1 MIQQT
6 SEHKETNISKI
17 KTFIKSIPYD
27 YLALFS
33 NLLLYVLF
41 SGAIQGIGALRGWN
55 SPTFTDNDP
64 RFIPKPK
71 MIGAYY
77 FWQLRPEQ
85 VTFWSIFSYWTLF
98 GIHQLF
104 VWSVMY
110 MAQLYKKPYTNNLNW
125 FNFSLL
131 IGNFLFHCLHLAQTH
146 FFYDGLAKD
155 TPESTSQSAV
165 IMMLVLIIAM
175 EYKDRGIL
183 FGWPSNKPNKVT
195 WYLRLGDVYMK
206 LIRKYHGY
214 AFSWAAIYT
223 FWYHPME
230 STVGH
235 VMGFMYTSM
244 MMLQGSL
251 IFTNAHKNRVWT
263 TTIEVFVIVHSGVVA
278 VQTRGNAIWPMF
290 VFGFAMVF
298 FFNQIYAFEFWENI
312 NYAYRLLPPI
322 FYLVPTACAYLFLPD
337 SQGRILIRMNEII
350 RIPFILIGFAVF
362 TLGFMFVL
370 SVAYHFLHKLDK
382 DLFSRSYF
390 YRYSKRFICLSIAL
404 GIYVV
409 LIMTGVIM
417 HSLKW
422 DEYIDLTT
430 LMIALVFYYIIGVC
444 LSFVFMGMSV
454 GTPVTVHFPFPR
466 QISKDST
473 SVEKKLNEVV
483 GIASV
488 ESKST
493 EDKIKQLPSSQNI
506 AKVDSPQVEG
516 ENEQK
521 EGIQQSNEEANQ
533 EIVQDVVTV

>member
-1 MIQQT
+1 MEQKI
-6 SEHKETNISKI
+6 EKKETNFISKI
-17 KTFIKSIPYD
+17 KTFLKTIPYD

-33 NLLLYVLF
+33 NLLLYVF
-41 SGAIQGIGALRGWN
+41 FVGALQGIGSLRGWN

-71 MIGAYY
+71 MVGAYY

-85 VTFWSIFSYWTLF
+85 VTFWSTFSYWTLF
-98 GIHQLF
+98 GIHQTY

-110 MAQLYKKPYTNNLNW
+110 IAQLYKKPYTSNLNW

-235 VMGFMYTSM
+235 VMGFFYTSM

-312 NYAYRLLPPI
+312 NYGYRLLPPI
-322 FYLVPTACAYLFLPD
+322 FYIVPTACAYLFLPD
-337 SQGRILIRMNEII
+337 AQGRILVRMNEII
-350 RIPFILIGFAVF
+350 RIPFILIGFALL
-362 TLGFMFVL
+362 TLGLMYFL
-370 SVAYHFLHKLDK
+370 SVSYHILHQLDK
-382 DLFSRSYF
+382 DLFSRSLI
-390 YRYSKRFICLSIAL
+390 YRYSKRTICLSVAF
-404 GIYVV
+404 GIYLV

-422 DEYIDLTT
+422 DDHIDLTT
-430 LMIALVFYYIIGVC
+430 LMIVLVLYYIVGVC
-444 LSFVFMGMSV
+444 LSFIFMGMSL
-454 GTPVTVHFPFPR
+454 GTPVTVTYPFARPT
-466 QISKDST
+466 ISKET
-473 SVEKKLNEVV
+473 VLTENKLNDLNTSE
-483 GIASV
+483 IISQT
-488 ESKST
+488 T
-493 EDKIKQLPSSQNI
+493 EEKIKQSPSCQNI
-506 AKVDSPQVEG
+506 STVESPQEEG
-516 ENEQK
+516 ENKKEQ
-521 EGIQQSNEEANQ
+521 NFEEENQ
-533 EIVQDVVTV
+533 ENNVVVAVE